1 MQEFQNQVFNEGKTY
16 YSWQQKTVDISLV
29 KQAFDF
35 AMLGPTS
42 FNCEPIRL
50 IFIESELA
58 KKRLKPHLM
67 EANIDKT
74 MQAPLTAIIAYDLKF
89 HEKLPKLFPNY
100 DAKSVFDNMPEI
112 IPDSAFRNSSLQ
124 AGYFILALRSVGLDS
139 GAMSGFNNKS
149 LDEDFF
155 PGGNIKSNFLLNIGY
170 GEENPEYQRAPR
182 LKFDEICN
190 VI

>member
-112 IPDSAFRNSSLQ
+112 IADSAFRNSSLQ

-155 PGGNIKSNFLLNIGY
+155 PDGNIKSNFLLNIGY

>member
-1 MQEFQNQVFNEGKTY
+1 MKEFQNLIFTEGKTH
-16 YSWQQKTVDISLV
+16 YSWQKKTVNIDLV

-35 AMLGPTS
+35 SMLGPTS
-42 FNCEPIRL
+42 FNCEPIRI
-50 IFIESELA
+50 IFIQSKSA

-74 MQAPLTAIIAYDLKF
+74 MQAPLTAIIAYDLRF

-112 IPDSAFRNSSLQ
+112 IPDSAFRNSTLQ

-139 GAMSGFNNKS
+139 GAMSGFNNQT

-155 PGGNIKSNFLLNIGY
+155 PDGNFKSNFLLNIGY
-170 GEENPEYQRAPR
+170 GEENPDYQRAPR
-182 LKFDEICN
+182 YKFDDICK
-190 VI
+190 IM

>member
-29 KQAFDF
+29 KRAFDF

-42 FNCEPIRL
+42 FNCEPIRI
-50 IFIESELA
+50 IFIESDSA

-67 EANIDKT
+67 EANIQKT

-112 IPDSAFRNSSLQ
+112 IAESAFRNSSLQ

-139 GAMSGFNNKS
+139 GAMSGFNNKT

-170 GEENPEYQRAPR
+170 GEENPEYQRTPR
-182 LKFDEICN
+182 LQFDDICN
-190 VI
+190 IM

>member
-16 YSWQQKTVDISLV
+16 YNWQQKTVDISLV

-42 FNCEPIRL
+42 FNCEPIR
-50 IFIESELA
+50 IVFIESDSA

-112 IPDSAFRNSSLQ
+112 ITESAFRNSSLQ

-139 GAMSGFNNKS
+139 GAMSGFNNKT

-155 PGGNIKSNFLLNIGY
+155 PGGNTKSNFLLNIGY

-182 LKFDEICN
+182 LQFDDICN
-190 VI
+190 II

>member
-112 IPDSAFRNSSLQ
+112 IADSAFRNSSLQ

-139 GAMSGFNNKS
+139 GAMSGFNNKT

-155 PGGNIKSNFLLNIGY
+155 PGCNIKSNFLLNIGY

>member
-16 YSWQQKTVDISLV
+16 YNWQQKTVDISLV

-42 FNCEPIRL
+42 FNCEPIRI
-50 IFIESELA
+50 IFIESDSA

-67 EANIDKT
+67 EANIQKT

-89 HEKLPKLFPNY
+89 HEKLPNLFPNY

-112 IPDSAFRNSSLQ
+112 IAESAFRNSSLQ

-139 GAMSGFNNKS
+139 GAMSGFNNKT

-182 LKFDEICN
+182 LQFDDICN
-190 VI
+190 II